1 MKPSNDLDRIA
12 DLVSG
17 MDFSE
22 LSCPKCVS
30 TISRRLSVQ
39 VRRLTRSSN
48 LPKWAPSQS

>member
-12 DLVSG
+12 DFVSG

-22 LSCPKCVS
+22 RSCPKCVS
-30 TISRRLSVQ
+30 TISRRMSAQ